1 MYTKDAYLTDPP
13 DRARGVDYFDSMAH
27 RPDCHCYAG
36 PSAYAG
42 PDARDEHGARSSGA
56 GAARL

>member
-1 MYTKDAYLTDPP
+1 MYTKDMYLTDPP
-13 DRARGVDYFDSMAH
+13 DCACGVDYFDSMAH

-36 PSAYAG
+36 PSAHAG
-42 PDARDEHGARSSGA
+42 PDPRDDQGTRTPGA